1 MCYILY
7 HILTTHCVKFL
18 ILSFIHFL
26 ERKRAFLL
34 ESSFFMVRPAG
45 LEPARCYPYAP
56 QTYASADS
64 AMAAYTRREITS
76 SKIILDFQKHFNTFL
91 LIS

>member
-1 MCYILY
+1 MS
-7 HILTTHCVKFL
+7 HCAKFL
-18 ILSFIHFL
+18 ILYFIQFYKEKEPSYWKAL
-26 ERKRAFLL
+26 I
-34 ESSFFMVRPAG
+34 FMVRPAG

-64 AMAAYTRREITS
+64 AMAAYTRCEITS

-91 LIS
+91 LF